1 MDQRRSLYR
10 LAQAQR
16 RSAGETSGNTWE
28 SAPDAVAGGG
38 AGVAGAVVDIEGS
51 VPLLAEV
58 PLPCDPSSLAPA
70 CCAFE
75 VGKLASAWSIRER
88 TMTTAFMLTTWTH
101 AVKILV
107 Q

>member
-28 SAPDAVAGGG
+28 SAPDAVACGRVVT
-38 AGVAGAVVDIEGS
+38 AAVVDIEGS

>member
-28 SAPDAVAGGG
+28 SAPDAVAGG
-38 AGVAGAVVDIEGS
+38 VATTTVVDIEGS